1 MASRSFGSIEN
12 DREFVERILA
22 QDPDVFT
29 DIVRS
34 FSKQVYALAFDL
46 SRDHDDAE
54 DITQDVFIRVYKA
67 LEKFRG
73 DSKLSTWLYRITV
86 NTFINRTRTLSYEA
100 SKTGTQYDDEVR
112 TDGMSYPMVN
122 PEQVLSQRVI
132 DEHLQAALDELSPSQ
147 RTVFILRHYHDL
159 PLKEISEQL
168 GNSEGTVKVLL
179 FRAIHN
185 LQKKLSFYKDDL

>member
-1 MASRSFGSIEN
+1 MASRSFGSHEN

-22 QDPDVFT
+22 QDPEVFT
-29 DIVRS
+29 DIVRT
-34 FSKQVYALAFDL
+34 FKKQVYQLALDL

-100 SKTGTQYDDEVR
+100 SKTGKQFDDEVIN
-112 TDGMSYPMVN
+112 DGMSYSMVN
-122 PEQVLSQRVI
+122 PEHVLSQRVI
-132 DEHLQAALDELSPSQ
+132 DEHLQAALHELSASQ

-159 PLKEISEQL
+159 PLKEIAEQL

-185 LQKKLSFYKDDL
+185 LQKKLSFYKEDI

>member
-12 DREFVERILA
+12 DREFVERIMA

-29 DIVRS
+29 DIVRT
-34 FSKQVYALAFDL
+34 FKKQVYMLALDL

-100 SKTGTQYDDEVR
+100 SKTGKQYDDEVVN
-112 TDGMSYPMVN
+112 DGASYSISN
-122 PEQVLSQRVI
+122 PEHVLSQRVI
-132 DEHLQAALDELSPSQ
+132 DEHLQSALNELSASQ
-147 RTVFILRHYHDL
+147 RMVFILRHYHDL
-159 PLKEISEQL
+159 PLKEIAEQL

-185 LQKKLSFYKDDL
+185 LQKKLAFYKDDI